1 MAESEIKLTIGEEK
15 VDSKDVTKGQEID
28 LKFRDPEKLHD
39 EMRVGL
45 FSPIFLSRLAPVLKT
60 IFHQCAILY
69 TCSKSYS
76 DGSQRHQSKTSYKF
90 MI

>member
-45 FSPIFLSRLAPVLKT
+45 LSQIFISRLAIVLKT
-60 IFHQCAILY
+60 FFINVPYHIGLLVASLALMALF
-69 TCSKSYS
+69 
-76 DGSQRHQSKTSYKF
+76 
-90 MI
+90 